1 MCVRVHIRMF
11 KCVFAAC
18 FMCVFTFAC
27 FMCVFTFANLL
38 GFQTA
43 RIAIVSSHI
52 HIPS

>member
-11 KCVFAAC
+11 KCVFA
-18 FMCVFTFAC
+18 AC